1 MVADKLRVQQMKQPL
16 LTVALAHSQSSS
28 NLERQASEV
37 VPPFVLNRARAFL
50 FETRSGSFLLYS
62 MLGGG
67 GRGAMCEAHVRAR
80 RARRCLLA

>member
-1 MVADKLRVQQMKQPL
+1 MVADKLRVRQMKQPL